1 VIRKFIPA
9 SIKRKIRISQ
19 RNRADRKS
27 GIVQTFARAVKLPLK
42 SVEVVSIEQE
52 IRYNQLAANKVFNIG
67 LAIKEIQ
74 QFVIQPNEV
83 FSFWHIVGDPTK
95 EKGYKTGRN
104 IIGDSLKEDIG
115 GGLCQVSGMIYH
127 LALVSGM
134 EIVER
139 HNHTLD
145 LYKED
150 GRYTPLGAD
159 ATVVYGYKDIRFKN
173 TTSSPI
179 YFNFKVSETNFRGA
193 IFSPENL
200 PIFEMNFE
208 RKEFDGYRTIET
220 FRQNVST
227 QPALINKSKYLLP
240 QI

>member
-1 VIRKFIPA
+1 MIRKFIPA
-9 SIKRKIRISQ
+9 SIKRNIRIAQ

-27 GIVQTFARAVKLPLK
+27 GIVKTFARAAKLPLK
-42 SVEVVSIEQE
+42 SVEIVSIEQP
-52 IRYNQLAANKVFNIG
+52 IYYNPLAANKVFNIG

-74 QFVIQPNEV
+74 QIVIQPKEV

-150 GRYTPLGAD
+150 GRYTPLGSD
-159 ATVVYGYKDIRFKN
+159 ATVVFGYKDIRFKN
-173 TTSSPI
+173 RTSSPI
-179 YFNFKVSETNFRGA
+179 YFNFNVSETNFIGS
-193 IFSPENL
+193 IFSPEHL
-200 PIFEMNFE
+200 PVFELNFQ
-208 RKEFDGYRTIET
+208 RKEFEGYRTIET
-220 FRQNVST
+220 YRRNDNT
-227 QPALINKSKYLLP
+227 QAVLINKSKYLLP
-240 QI
+240 

>member
-1 VIRKFIPA
+1 MIRKLIPS
-9 SIKRKIRISQ
+9 SIKRNIRIAQ

-27 GIVQTFARAVKLPLK
+27 GIIKKFARPAKLPAK
-42 SVEVVSIEQE
+42 STQVVSIEQP
-52 IRYNQLAANKVFNIG
+52 IYYNPLAANKVFNIE

-74 QFVIQPNEV
+74 QVVIQPNEV
-83 FSFWHIVGDPTK
+83 FSFWHIVGNPTK

-104 IIGDSLKEDIG
+104 IIGDSLREDIG

-159 ATVVYGYKDIRFKN
+159 ATVVFGYKDIRFKN
-173 TTSSPI
+173 TTSAPF
-179 YFNFKVSETNFRGA
+179 YFNFKVSESNFIGA
-193 IFSPENL
+193 IFSPEEL
-200 PIFEMNFE
+200 PVFDLNFE
-208 RKEFDGYRTIET
+208 RKEFEGYRTIHT
-220 FRQNVST
+220 YRQNDKT
-227 QPALINKSKYLLP
+227 QPMLINKSKYLLT
-240 QI
+240 